1 MQFSVGK
8 PILAMVSVA
17 CIAVP
22 AGTLD
27 ATAAAS
33 TGSTVQIAAATPPAV
48 GAEPSLL
55 DILSFPYHNAYGVA
69 VGVGTAANAGL
80 QLALLPV
87 SIASFVAVN
96 KTDQIPAYVQTVQKN
111 LANAI
116 PGIIKA
122 IQAEVAY
129 DQNLFGQLGGG
140 STTQLALKS
149 DATASAAADVTST
162 QLLNLLTFPVHNAY
176 GLAVGFGT
184 AANAVLQ
191 LALLPVSIASFV
203 AVNKT
208 DQIPAY
214 IQTVQK
220 NLANAIPT
228 IIKAVQTEVEYD
240 RNLFGQ
246 LGAVATA
253 TTSSTQLSLTS
264 AAEPRSSAT
273 ELETKATDVDAAA
286 AEPVGDKDV
295 EKTGS
300 APKKASTPEKVAAET
315 SEKPGSTPKPAD
327 DPADE
332 VTDTSTKGT
341 TTAADDDETKGSVAV
356 KPAAPHTAAGTTKV
370 ESAAPKAAESDKE
383 KSEGSDSS
391 DSTK

>member
-1 MQFSVGK
+1 MHFSVGK

-33 TGSTVQIAAATPPAV
+33 TGSTVQIAAATPLAV

-96 KTDQIPAYVQTVQKN
+96 KTDQIPAYIQTVQKN

-140 STTQLALKS
+140 SAATQLALKS
-149 DATASAAADVTST
+149 DATA
-162 QLLNLLTFPVHNAY
+162 
-176 GLAVGFGT
+176 
-184 AANAVLQ
+184 
-191 LALLPVSIASFV
+191 
-203 AVNKT
+203 
-208 DQIPAY
+208 
-214 IQTVQK
+214 
-220 NLANAIPT
+220 
-228 IIKAVQTEVEYD
+228 
-240 RNLFGQ
+240 
-246 LGAVATA
+246 
-253 TTSSTQLSLTS
+253 
-264 AAEPRSSAT
+264 
-273 ELETKATDVDAAA
+273 
-286 AEPVGDKDV
+286 
-295 EKTGS
+295 
-300 APKKASTPEKVAAET
+300 
-315 SEKPGSTPKPAD
+315 
-327 DPADE
+327 
-332 VTDTSTKGT
+332 
-341 TTAADDDETKGSVAV
+341 
-356 KPAAPHTAAGTTKV
+356 
-370 ESAAPKAAESDKE
+370 
-383 KSEGSDSS
+383 
-391 DSTK
+391 

>member
-1 MQFSVGK
+1 MHFSVGK

-33 TGSTVQIAAATPPAV
+33 TGSTVQIAAAAPLAV

-55 DILSFPYHNAYGVA
+55 DILSFPYHNAYGIA

-87 SIASFVAVN
+87 SIVSFVAVN
-96 KTDQIPAYVQTVQKN
+96 KTDLIPAYIQTVQKN

-122 IQAEVAY
+122 IQTEVAY

-140 STTQLALKS
+140 SATQLALKS
-149 DATASAAADVTST
+149 DPTVTAAADVTSS

-228 IIKAVQTEVEYD
+228 IIKAVQTEVDYD

-246 LGAVATA
+246 LGSVATA

-273 ELETKATDVDAAA
+273 EIEAKATSTEPAA

-295 EKTGS
+295 EKTGTT
-300 APKKASTPEKVAAET
+300 PKSKASTLEKLPTETPEK
-315 SEKPGSTPKPAD
+315 SGSTPKPVEEPSTEGTKAAD
-327 DPADE
+327 DEA
-332 VTDTSTKGT
+332 TKGT
-341 TTAADDDETKGSVAV
+341 VEAKPTTPHTTANT
-356 KPAAPHTAAGTTKV
+356 TANTTKV
-370 ESAAPKAAESDKE
+370 EPATPKAAESDKGE
-383 KSEGSDSS
+383 SEGSDSS
-391 DSTK
+391 DSAK

>member
-33 TGSTVQIAAATPPAV
+33 TGSTVQIAAATPLAV

-96 KTDQIPAYVQTVQKN
+96 KTDQIPAYIQTVQKN

-140 STTQLALKS
+140 TATQLALKS
-149 DATASAAADVTST
+149 DATATAAADVTST

-228 IIKAVQTEVEYD
+228 IIKAVQTEVDYD

-246 LGAVATA
+246 LGAATA
-253 TTSSTQLSLTS
+253 TSVTSTQLSLTS
-264 AAEPRSSAT
+264 AAEPRSSVT
-273 ELETKATDVDAAA
+273 EVKTKATDVDTA

-295 EKTGS
+295 EKTGE
-300 APKKASTPEKVAAET
+300 APKKASTPEKAATET
-315 SEKPGSTPKPAD
+315 PEKPDSTPKPVEGKDDKDDTTAD
-327 DPADE
+327 DEA
-332 VTDTSTKGT
+332 
-341 TTAADDDETKGSVAV
+341 TKGSVEV
-356 KPAAPHTAAGTTKV
+356 KPATPHTEAGTTKA
-370 ESAAPKAAESDKE
+370 EPAAPKAAESDKE

-391 DSTK
+391 DSAK